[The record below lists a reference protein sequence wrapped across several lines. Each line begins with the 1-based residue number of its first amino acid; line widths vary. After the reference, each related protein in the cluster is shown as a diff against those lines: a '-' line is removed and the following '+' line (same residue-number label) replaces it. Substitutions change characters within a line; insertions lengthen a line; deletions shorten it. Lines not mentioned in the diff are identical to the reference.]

1 MAVGFIAAAEE
12 TRSTAVGT
20 GSSATADQS
29 VALGWGSV
37 AARGA
42 TISVGN
48 AGLQRQITHVAAG
61 TLVSDPVNVGQL
73 NTAIGSAALTA
84 IAHSA
89 VRTGSQT
96 AMHAVRERAFRQVK
110 LSAAAV

>member
-37 AARGA
+37 ADRGA
-42 TISVGN
+42 TISVGT
-48 AGLQRQITHVAAG
+48 AGLQRQITNVAPG
-61 TLVSDPVNVGQL
+61 TLVSAAVNVGQL
-73 NTAIGSAALTA
+73 HHAMGAEALPPSANSGGRRGSRGDTD
-84 IAHSA
+84 IRSD
-89 VRTGSQT
+89 
-96 AMHAVRERAFRQVK
+96 
-110 LSAAAV
+110 